1 MTLYIII
8 ILVSTVIIAV
18 PNAIFRPGGEPWY
31 MYLIMTVVAVAASL
45 LIDGIVAFVGRRL
58 PKKWMDP
65 NKKIFHTSDRE
76 MKFYEKIGVRKWKD
90 KVPELGGFTSF
101 HKNKLS
107 DPWNNEYV
115 ERYMLEACYGVI
127 IHLFSPFFGFLIVL
141 LDYKMYTGWSWM
153 WLTIMIPVAIVNAVL
168 IVMPAFILKYNLP
181 KLKMLWDINM
191 KNKKKREEQ
200 EFIFDGYPVS

>member
-8 ILVSTVIIAV
+8 ILVSTVVIAV

-31 MYLIMTVVAVAASL
+31 MYLIMTVAAVAASL

-127 IHLFSPFFGFLIVL
+127 IHLFSPFFGFLIVF

-153 WLTIMIPVAIVNAVL
+153 WLTIMIPVAIVNAIL

-200 EFIFDGYPVS
+200 EFIF

>member
-1 MTLYIII
+1 MILYLII
-8 ILVSTVIIAV
+8 ILASTVIIAL
-18 PNAIFRPGGEPWY
+18 PNILLRPGGEPWY
-31 MYLIMTVVAVAASL
+31 MYLIMTVAAVIASL
-45 LIDGIVAFVGRRL
+45 AIDGLVAFIGRRL

-65 NKKIFHTSDRE
+65 NKKIFTTGKKE
-76 MKFYEKIGVRKWKD
+76 MAFYEKIGVRKWKD

-153 WLTIMIPVAIVNAVL
+153 WLTIMIPVAIVNGVL
-168 IVMPAFILKYNLP
+168 ILLPAFILKYNLP

-191 KNKKKREEQ
+191 KNKKKKEEEIQ
-200 EFIFDGYPVS
+200 FF

>member
-1 MTLYIII
+1 MILYLII

-18 PNAIFRPGGEPWY
+18 PNIIFRPGGEPWY
-31 MYLIMTVVAVAASL
+31 MYLIMTVAAVVASF
-45 LIDGIVAFVGRRL
+45 LIDGLVAFIGRRL

-65 NKKIFHTSDRE
+65 NKKIFTTSDRE
-76 MKFYEKIGVRKWKD
+76 MKFYEKIGVRHWKD

-115 ERYMLEACYGVI
+115 ERYMLEACYGVV
-127 IHLFSPFFGFLIVL
+127 IHLFSPFFAFLIIL

-153 WLTIMIPVAIVNAVL
+153 WLTIMLPVAIVNAIL
-168 IVMPAFILKYNLP
+168 IVLPAFILKYNLP
-181 KLKMLWDINM
+181 KLKILWDINM
-191 KNKKKREEQ
+191 KNKKKREEE
-200 EFIFDGYPVS
+200 EFIF

>member
-1 MTLYIII
+1 MLLYIVI
-8 ILVSTVIIAV
+8 ILVSTVIIAL
-18 PNAIFRPGGEPWY
+18 PNIIFRPGGEPWY
-31 MYLIMTVVAVAASL
+31 MYLIMTVAAVVASF
-45 LIDGIVAFVGRRL
+45 LIDALVALIGRRL

-65 NKKIFHTSDRE
+65 NKKIFHTSERE
-76 MKFYEKIGVRKWKD
+76 MKFYEFIKVRKWKD
-90 KVPELGGFTSF
+90 KVPELGGFTAF
-101 HKNKLS
+101 HKNKLA

-115 ERYMLEACYGVI
+115 ERYMLEVCYGVV
-127 IHLFSPFFGFLIVL
+127 IHVFSPVFAPLIVL

-153 WLTIMIPVAIVNAVL
+153 WLTIMIPVAIVNAIL

-200 EFIFDGYPVS
+200 EFIF

>member
-1 MTLYIII
+1 MLAYIII

-18 PNAIFRPGGEPWY
+18 PNIIFRPGGEQWY
-31 MYLIMTVVAVAASL
+31 IYLIMTIAAVIASF
-45 LIDGIVAFVGRRL
+45 LIDGLVAFIGRRL
-58 PKKWMDP
+58 PKKWMNP
-65 NKKIFHTSDRE
+65 NYKIFHTSERE
-76 MKFYEKIGVRKWKD
+76 MKFYEAIGVRKWKD

-101 HKNKLS
+101 HKNKLR

-115 ERYMLEACYGVI
+115 ERYMLEVCYGVI

-153 WLTIMIPVAIVNAVL
+153 WLTIMIPVAIVNGIL
-168 IVMPAFILKYNLP
+168 ILAPAFILKYNLP

-191 KNKKKREEQ
+191 KNKKKKEEQ
-200 EFIFDGYPVS
+200 EFIF

>member
-1 MTLYIII
+1 MLLYIII
-8 ILVSTVIIAV
+8 IVASTVIITV
-18 PNAIFRPGGEPWY
+18 PNIIFRPGGEPWY
-31 MYLIMTVVAVAASL
+31 MYLIMTVAAVAASF
-45 LIDGIVAFVGRRL
+45 LIDAIVAIIGRRL

-65 NKKIFHTSDRE
+65 NKKIFHTSDKE
-76 MKFYEKIGVRKWKD
+76 MKFYEFIKVRKWKD
-90 KVPELGGFTSF
+90 KVPELGGFTDF

-115 ERYMLEACYGVI
+115 ERYMLEVCYGVV
-127 IHLFSPFFGFLIVL
+127 IHLFSPVFAPLIVL

-153 WLTIMIPVAIVNAVL
+153 WLTIMIPVAIVNAIL

-200 EFIFDGYPVS
+200 EFIF

>member
-1 MTLYIII
+1 MLLYIII
-8 ILVSTVIIAV
+8 IVASTVIIAV
-18 PNAIFRPGGEPWY
+18 PNIIFRPGGEPWY
-31 MYLIMTVVAVAASL
+31 MYLIMTVAAVAASF
-45 LIDGIVAFVGRRL
+45 LIDAIVAIIGRRL

-65 NKKIFHTSDRE
+65 NKKIFHTSDKE
-76 MKFYEKIGVRKWKD
+76 MKFYEFIKVRKWKD
-90 KVPELGGFTSF
+90 KVPELGGFTDF

-115 ERYMLEACYGVI
+115 ERYMLEVCYGVV
-127 IHLFSPFFGFLIVL
+127 IHLFSPVFAPLIVL

-153 WLTIMIPVAIVNAVL
+153 WLTIMIPVAIVNAIL

-200 EFIFDGYPVS
+200 EFIF

>member
-8 ILVSTVIIAV
+8 ILISTVVIAV

-31 MYLIMTVVAVAASL
+31 MYLIMTVAAVAASL

-65 NKKIFHTSDRE
+65 NKKIFHTSERE
-76 MKFYEKIGVRKWKD
+76 IKFYEKIGVRKWKD

-153 WLTIMIPVAIVNAVL
+153 WLTIMIPVAIVNAIL

-200 EFIFDGYPVS
+200 EFIF

>member
-1 MTLYIII
+1 MLLYIII
-8 ILVSTVIIAV
+8 ILISTVIIAV
-18 PNAIFRPGGEPWY
+18 PNIIFRPGGEPWY
-31 MYLIMTVVAVAASL
+31 MYLIMTVAAVAASF
-45 LIDGIVAFVGRRL
+45 LIDALVALVGRRL
-58 PKKWMDP
+58 PKKWIDP
-65 NKKIFHTSDRE
+65 NKKIFQTSERE
-76 MKFYEKIGVRKWKD
+76 MKFYEFIKVRKWKD

-115 ERYMLEACYGVI
+115 ERYMLEVCYGVI
-127 IHLFSPFFGFLIVL
+127 IHVFSPVFAPLIVL

-153 WLTIMIPVAIVNAVL
+153 WLTIMIPVAIVNAIL

-200 EFIFDGYPVS
+200 EFIF

>member
-18 PNAIFRPGGEPWY
+18 PNAIFRLGGEPWY
-31 MYLIMTVVAVAASL
+31 MYLIMTVAAVAASL

-101 HKNKLS
+101 HKKT
-107 DPWNNEYV
+107 
-115 ERYMLEACYGVI
+115 EA
-127 IHLFSPFFGFLIVL
+127 LKSFF
-141 LDYKMYTGWSWM
+141 KAS
-153 WLTIMIPVAIVNAVL
+153 
-168 IVMPAFILKYNLP
+168 
-181 KLKMLWDINM
+181 M
-191 KNKKKREEQ
+191 K
-200 EFIFDGYPVS
+200 S

>member
-1 MTLYIII
+1 MILYIII
-8 ILVSTVIIAV
+8 ILISTVVIAV
-18 PNAIFRPGGEPWY
+18 PNILLRPGGEPWY
-31 MYLIMTVVAVAASL
+31 MYLIMTVAAVAASL
-45 LIDGIVAFVGRRL
+45 LIDGLVAFIGRRL

-65 NKKIFHTSDRE
+65 NKKIFKTSDRE

-200 EFIFDGYPVS
+200 EFIF

>member
-1 MTLYIII
+1 MLLYLIII
-8 ILVSTVIIAV
+8 IVSTAIIAI
-18 PNAIFRPGGEPWY
+18 PNIIFRPGGEQWY
-31 MYLIMTVVAVAASL
+31 IYLIMTISAVIASFI
-45 LIDGIVAFVGRRL
+45 IDGLVAFIGRRL

-65 NKKIFHTSDRE
+65 NKKIFHTSDKE

-168 IVMPAFILKYNLP
+168 IVAPAFILKYNLP

-200 EFIFDGYPVS
+200 EFIF

>member
-1 MTLYIII
+1 MILYIII
-8 ILVSTVIIAV
+8 ILVSTVVIAV
-18 PNAIFRPGGEPWY
+18 PNIILRPSGEPWY
-31 MYLIMTVVAVAASL
+31 MYLIMTFAAVAASL
-45 LIDGIVAFVGRRL
+45 LIDGLVAFIGRRL
-58 PKKWMDP
+58 PKKWMNP
-65 NKKIFHTSDRE
+65 NKKIFTTSDKE

-153 WLTIMIPVAIVNAVL
+153 WLTIMIPVAIVNAIL
-168 IVMPAFILKYNLP
+168 IVMPTFILKYNLP

-200 EFIFDGYPVS
+200 EFIF

>member
-8 ILVSTVIIAV
+8 ILISTVLIAV

-31 MYLIMTVVAVAASL
+31 MYLIMTVAAVAASL

-58 PKKWMDP
+58 PKKWMNP

-127 IHLFSPFFGFLIVL
+127 IHLFSPFFGFLIIA

-153 WLTIMIPVAIVNAVL
+153 WLTIMIPVAIVNAIL

-200 EFIFDGYPVS
+200 EFTF

>member
-1 MTLYIII
+1 MALYLIV
-8 ILVSTVIIAV
+8 ILVSTVVIAV
-18 PNAIFRPGGEPWY
+18 PNVIFRPGGEPWY
-31 MYLIMTVVAVAASL
+31 MYLIMTVAAVIASFL
-45 LIDGIVAFVGRRL
+45 VDGLVAFIGRRL

-65 NKKIFHTSDRE
+65 NKKIFQTSE
-76 MKFYEKIGVRKWKD
+76 KELKFYEKIGVRKWKD
-90 KVPELGGFTSF
+90 KVPELGGFTSY
-101 HKNKLS
+101 HKKKLS

-115 ERYMLEACYGVI
+115 ERYMLEVCYGVI

-153 WLTIMIPVAIVNAVL
+153 WLTIMIPVALVNAVL

-200 EFIFDGYPVS
+200 EFIF

>member
-1 MTLYIII
+1 MLLYFIISF
-8 ILVSTVIIAV
+8 VCTVIIAL
-18 PNAIFRPGGEPWY
+18 PNVLLRPGGEPWY
-31 MYLIMTVVAVAASL
+31 MYLIMTVAAVIASI
-45 LIDGIVAFVGRRL
+45 LIDGLVAFIGRRL
-58 PKKWMDP
+58 PKRWMNP
-65 NKKIFHTSDRE
+65 NNKIFVTSPKE

-141 LDYKMYTGWSWM
+141 LDYKMYFGWSYM
-153 WLTIMIPVAIVNAVL
+153 WLTIMIPVAIVNAIL

-191 KNKKKREEQ
+191 KNKKKREEEQ
-200 EFIFDGYPVS
+200 QIL

>member
-1 MTLYIII
+1 MLPYIII
-8 ILVSTVIIAV
+8 ILASTIVIAL
-18 PNAIFRPGGEPWY
+18 PNVIFRPGGEPWY
-31 MYLIMTVVAVAASL
+31 MYLIMTVAAVLASL
-45 LIDGIVAFVGRRL
+45 LIDAIVAFIGRRL

-65 NKKIFHTSDRE
+65 NKKIFTTSNRE

-153 WLTIMIPVAIVNAVL
+153 WLTIMIPVAIVNAIL
-168 IVMPAFILKYNLP
+168 IVLPAFILKYNLP

-191 KNKKKREEQ
+191 KNKKKKEEQ
-200 EFIFDGYPVS
+200 EFIF

>member
-1 MTLYIII
+1 MLPYIII
-8 ILVSTVIIAV
+8 ILASTIVIAL
-18 PNAIFRPGGEPWY
+18 PNVIFRPGGEPWY
-31 MYLIMTVVAVAASL
+31 MYLIMTVAAVLASL
-45 LIDGIVAFVGRRL
+45 LIDAIVAFIGRRL

-65 NKKIFHTSDRE
+65 NKKIFTTSDRE
-76 MKFYEKIGVRKWKD
+76 IKFYEKIGVRKWKD

-153 WLTIMIPVAIVNAVL
+153 WLTIMIPVAIVNAIL
-168 IVMPAFILKYNLP
+168 IVLPAFILKYNLP

-191 KNKKKREEQ
+191 KNKKKKEEQ
-200 EFIFDGYPVS
+200 EFIF

>member
-1 MTLYIII
+1 MILYIII
-8 ILVSTVIIAV
+8 ILVSTVVIAV
-18 PNAIFRPGGEPWY
+18 PNIILRPGGEPWY
-31 MYLIMTVVAVAASL
+31 MYLIMTVAAVAASL
-45 LIDGIVAFVGRRL
+45 LIDGLVAFIGRRL

-65 NKKIFHTSDRE
+65 NKKIFTTSDKE

-153 WLTIMIPVAIVNAVL
+153 WLTIMIPVAIVNAIL

-200 EFIFDGYPVS
+200 EFIF

>member
-1 MTLYIII
+1 MTLYLII
-8 ILVSTVIIAV
+8 ILISTIVIAL
-18 PNAIFRPGGEPWY
+18 PNVIFRPGGEPWY
-31 MYLIMTVVAVAASL
+31 MYLIMTIAAVVASL
-45 LIDGIVAFVGRRL
+45 LIDGLVAFIGRRL

-65 NKKIFHTSDRE
+65 NKKIFHASDRE
-76 MKFYEKIGVRKWKD
+76 IRFYEKIGVRKWKD

-115 ERYMLEACYGVI
+115 ERYMLEACYGVV
-127 IHLFSPFFGFLIVL
+127 IHLFSPYFGFLIVL

-153 WLTIMIPVAIVNAVL
+153 WLTIMIPVAVVNAIL

-181 KLKMLWDINM
+181 KLKILWDINM
-191 KNKKKREEQ
+191 KNKKKREQQ
-200 EFIFDGYPVS
+200 EFIF